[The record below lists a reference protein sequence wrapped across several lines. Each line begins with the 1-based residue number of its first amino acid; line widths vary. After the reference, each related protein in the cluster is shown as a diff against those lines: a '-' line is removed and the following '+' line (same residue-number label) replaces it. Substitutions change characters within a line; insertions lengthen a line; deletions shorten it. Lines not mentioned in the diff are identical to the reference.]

1 MSGGG
6 MKYHKLVR
14 DRIPEII
21 VDRGDRPV
29 TRVLDAEAYD
39 RALRDKLQEEVAEFI
54 ESGEVAELVDV
65 LEVVY
70 ALATVQG
77 VDHSQIED
85 MRRQKL
91 NDRGG
96 FEKRVFLEEII
107 PGAA

>member
-21 VDRGDRPV
+21 VGRGDRPV
-29 TRVLDAEAYD
+29 THVLDAEAYD

-70 ALATVQG
+70 ALAAVQG
-77 VDHSQIED
+77 VGHSQIESL
-85 MRRQKL
+85 RQQKL

-96 FEKRVFLEEII
+96 FGERVFLEEII
-107 PGAA
+107 PGV

>member
-1 MSGGG
+1 

-21 VDRGDRPV
+21 LSRGDEPV
-29 TRVLDAEAYD
+29 TRILDTEAYG
-39 RALRDKLQEEVAEFI
+39 RALRDKLGEEVAEFV

-70 ALATVQG
+70 ALAAEQG
-77 VDHSQIED
+77 VGRSQIED

-91 NDRGG
+91 GNRGG
-96 FEKRVFLEEII
+96 FAGRVFLEEII
-107 PGAA
+107 PGT